1 MTEMINNFLAL
12 DTFWYWLFA
21 ACLLM
26 MMEILIP
33 DMFFMA
39 LASAAA
45 EVGIVGFFFPT
56 LTFGWMFTIFSAF
69 AVISIWISQRYLSK
83 EVLVSEEPLLNRR
96 SDDLIGRNFTLHEP
110 IINGEGRVKAMAS
123 YWNITG
129 ADCPVGSRIKVVDVD
144 GITLKVIVV
153 STPQ

>member
-1 MTEMINNFLAL
+1 MSIMIEEFLAL
-12 DTFWYWLFA
+12 GTFWYWLFT

-45 EVGIVGFFFPT
+45 EVGIIGFFFPN

-83 EVLVSEEPLLNRR
+83 EILVSEEPLLNRR
-96 SDDLIGRNFTLHEP
+96 SDDLIGRNFTLNAP
-110 IINGEGRVKAMAS
+110 IVHGEGRLKAMAS
-123 YWNITG
+123 HWNITG
-129 ADCPVGSRIKVVDVD
+129 PDCPAGSRVKVVKVD

-153 STPQ
+153 DTPQ